1 MDASAS
7 GRLAALLCLA
17 ATMPA
22 PVVIAQPAPSV
33 QADPMGIELRYEAFA
48 GCPEREAFA
57 KNLDARRRGPAEVAK
72 AERSRVAV
80 PTSGVQL
87 DVRLRSSAARVEGS
101 IVVRSA
107 NGAQSARRI
116 VASTCGEAADAL
128 ALIAALALQGIE
140 VEEVPAPATDTA
152 EPSTGRRKDPSDNR
166 VGRRADRPR
175 ASDPGPTKDR
185 PSEDPSGVSET
196 EPTPTTTTTTTTTTT
211 EASAEAEIAAERKV
225 VGESA
230 SKERV
235 VDDPIEPDAERTT
248 RAYVLLSGG
257 VASGVLPR
265 VQPVPELSLG
275 LEQGP
280 PGILFWS
287 VHAAFRISPDQ
298 TRHFD
303 QGVVA
308 FGWWTGLSAVCLGA
322 RDSGLSAS
330 GCAAVE
336 VGVLSAD
343 ASDTARPRNER
354 RAWVALGPGLTF
366 GYDVTPALRLSLRAE
381 VLTPLARYRL
391 ELPSGSAV
399 HEPAALGLRAG
410 LGAGL
415 RL

>member
-1 MDASAS
+1 MDASVS
-7 GRLAALLCLA
+7 GRLAAFFCLA
-17 ATMPA
+17 AAITA
-22 PVVIAQPAPSV
+22 TPVVVAQPAPGV
-33 QADPMGIELRYEAFA
+33 ELRYEAFA
-48 GCPEREAFA
+48 GCPERDAFA
-57 KNLDARRRGPAEVAK
+57 KNLDARQRGA
-72 AERSRVAV
+72 AV
-80 PTSGVQL
+80 PTSAVQL
-87 DVRLRSSAARVEGS
+87 DVRLRDLADRVEGS
-101 IVVRSA
+101 ITVTSA
-107 NGAQSARRI
+107 NGVSSARRI
-116 VASTCGEAADAL
+116 VASTCSEAADAL

-140 VEEVPAPATDTA
+140 VEEVPADDTRESSTAT
-152 EPSTGRRKDPSDNR
+152 RKDPRDSR
-166 VGRRADRPR
+166 ASRRAKAPPSPSPS
-175 ASDPGPTKDR
+175 ASEPDVVPG
-185 PSEDPSGVSET
+185 T
-196 EPTPTTTTTTTTTTT
+196 EPTTTITTPPDPSAETTTATTTPTAT
-211 EASAEAEIAAERKV
+211 ESKTESEVID
-225 VGESA
+225 ESA
-230 SKERV
+230 GEVRESTSE
-235 VDDPIEPDAERTT
+235 DDPIEPHAVRTT

-265 VQPVPELSLG
+265 VQPFPELALG
-275 LEQGP
+275 LEQGS
-280 PGILFWS
+280 PGVVFWS

-391 ELPSGSAV
+391 ELPQGTAV
-399 HEPAALGLRAG
+399 HEPSGLGLRAG
-410 LGAGL
+410 LGVGL
-415 RL
+415 WLE

>member
-7 GRLAALLCLA
+7 GRLAALVCLA

-33 QADPMGIELRYEAFA
+33 QANPMGVELRYEAFA

-57 KNLDARRRGPAEVAK
+57 KNLDARRRGAGEAS
-72 AERSRVAV
+72 A
-80 PTSGVQL
+80 VQL

-107 NGAQSARRI
+107 NGVQSARRI

-140 VEEVPAPATDTA
+140 VEEMPAPAPATDTA
-152 EPSTGRRKDPSDNR
+152 EPPTSRRKDPSDNR
-166 VGRRADRPR
+166 GGSRADRPR
-175 ASDPGPTKDR
+175 ASDPAKMKDR
-185 PSEDPSGVSET
+185 QSQDPSGVSET
-196 EPTPTTTTTTTTTTT
+196 EPTATTTDTTAG
-211 EASAEAEIAAERKV
+211 EASAEVEIAAERKG
-225 VGESA
+225 VGEGAGEVLEST

-235 VDDPIEPDAERTT
+235 EDDPMEPDAERTI

-265 VQPVPELSLG
+265 VQPFPELSLS

-280 PGILFWS
+280 PGVLFWS
-287 VHAAFRISPDQ
+287 VQAAFRISPDQ

-303 QGVVA
+303 QGVVT
-308 FGWWTGLSAVCLGA
+308 FGWWTGLSALCLGA
-322 RDSGLSAS
+322 RDVQLSAS
-330 GCAAVE
+330 GCATVE
-336 VGVLSAD
+336 LGVLSGGAD
-343 ASDTARPRNER
+343 DTENPRNER

-366 GYDVTPALRLSLRAE
+366 GYDVTPALRLQLRAE
-381 VLTPLARYRL
+381 LLTPLTRYRL
-391 ELPSGSAV
+391 ELPRGSAV

-415 RL
+415 SF